1 MVAFY
6 PPAAGVTRER
16 FAARRAEGL
25 GPQAR
30 TAGYDVGRR
39 EPGDVMSDRPG
50 STLANAP
57 PASGT
62 PTGNQVQAKRRRRR
76 SWYRDVPILIVAA
89 ILAALLIKTFLIQAF
104 YIPSPSMHP
113 TLIENDRVLVNRM
126 AYRSHEPRRGDVIVF
141 ENPHPA
147 PIHRSPLAAFVHWL
161 GEGVGLSHDGRNR
174 DFIKRVIGLPG
185 DLVEIHRGAV
195 FVNGTKLPEPY
206 LSPKRDLASYGPYHV
221 PADNLFVLGDNRT
234 DSDDS
239 RGSLGYIPMRK
250 VLGRAFVIVWPP
262 SRWGWIRGQD
272 YGTVRAPGP
281 SSS

>member
-6 PPAAGVTRER
+6 PAPGGSTPEAPAQPAI
-16 FAARRAEGL
+16 L
-25 GPQAR
+25 GPLSR
-30 TAGYDVGRR
+30 GAGYDDVRR
-39 EPGDVMSDRPG
+39 EPETVMSDRRA

-62 PTGNQVQAKRRRRR
+62 PPRSGSQTKRRRR
-76 SWYRDVPILIVAA
+76 SWYRDIPILIVAA
-89 ILAALLIKTFLIQAF
+89 ILAALLMKTFLIQAF

-126 AYRSHEPRRGDVIVF
+126 AYRFHEPRRGDVIVF

-147 PIHRSPLAAFVHWL
+147 PIHRAPLSAFVHWL
-161 GEGVGLSHDGRNR
+161 GEGLGLSHDGRNR

-185 DLVEIHRGAV
+185 DLIEIHRGAV
-195 FVNGTKLPEPY
+195 FVNGTKLSEPY
-206 LSPKRDLASYGPYHV
+206 LSPKRDLGSYGPYRV

-239 RGSLGYIPMRK
+239 RGSLGYIPTNK

-262 SRWGWIRGQD
+262 SRWGWIRGLD
-272 YGTVRAPGP
+272 YRTVRPPGP